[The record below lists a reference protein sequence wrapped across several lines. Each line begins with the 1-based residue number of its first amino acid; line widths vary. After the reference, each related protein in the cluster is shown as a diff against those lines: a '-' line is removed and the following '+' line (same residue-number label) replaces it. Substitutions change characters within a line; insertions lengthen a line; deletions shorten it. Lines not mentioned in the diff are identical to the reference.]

1 VGSNHT
7 GRMDFCLWCCQ
18 VESVRRADHPSR
30 GVLPSV
36 MSEYD
41 PEASIMRRP
50 WPTGG
55 CCAMKKK
62 NDVIRVITD
71 RYNKELLQYTLTN
84 KYSSTHVK
92 HDHKITPDDFT

>member
-1 VGSNHT
+1 LANWRLLCH
-7 GRMDFCLWCCQ
+7 
-18 VESVRRADHPSR
+18 E
-30 GVLPSV
+30 
-36 MSEYD
+36 
-41 PEASIMRRP
+41 
-50 WPTGG
+50 
-55 CCAMKKK
+55 KK